1 MAAALVSPKAQQMD
15 ETTAVAMAHSM
26 ETEMALSSDYWM
38 EQL

>member
-1 MAAALVSPKAQQMD
+1 MVIMKGVQLVA
-15 ETTAVAMAHSM
+15 AMAHSM